1 MEAFG
6 LPILTDNNEK
16 NTSIHLWHHIL
27 LLPYGRRGNY
37 EARINTIFN
46 DNNNWNILSTLC
58 Q

>member
-6 LPILTDNNEK
+6 LPSKIYNNEK
-16 NTSIHLWHHIL
+16 NTSIHLWHHIH
-27 LLPYGRRGNY
+27 LLPYGRRGNH
-37 EARINTIFN
+37 EAHTYTICN